1 MDNRSLDFF
10 RTTLLGTLLLVAS
23 FFSFFIA
30 TLSVV
35 DILPMPMHFIYIL
48 YVYCMINISAYY
60 ILQKNPRYYLLSMNI
75 SIIASLLS
83 FTILTF
89 TVFYDEF
96 RLIWFFLT
104 SFAAFIL
111 GGRRY
116 GIVVTTIII
125 VTVLTLHL
133 NMDIKLSNYVIFT
146 FISTLFIFNIF
157 SHFFLDKIEKD
168 SHELQSRVIE
178 EVEKRQAQ
186 EQMLLHQYRMTNMGE
201 MIDAIAHQW
210 RQPLMHINMIL
221 LNMDDSLDDKNYLRK
236 SIDDITHITEHMSQ
250 TIEDFRSLLREDKTT
265 NSFDIDKIFQDILG
279 LMKNNLA
286 DIKIEYQNTD
296 TSTIVGYKNELIQVL
311 IIILSNAIEALTEE
325 DIQDKEIT
333 IKVEKITDNIT
344 ITIEDNAGG
353 IAPDIIEKVCEAY
366 FTTKENSSG
375 SGLGLYIAHIIVTQ
389 NMKGTLTVS
398 NTNKGAK
405 FTIEIKQQL

>member
-1 MDNRSLDFF
+1 MDNRSLDIF
-10 RTTLLGTLLLVAS
+10 RTTLLGTLLLVAT

-30 TLSVV
+30 TLSVF
-35 DILPMPMHFIYIL
+35 DILPMPLHYIYIL
-48 YVYCMINISAYY
+48 YVHGMINISAYY
-60 ILQKNPRYYLLSMNI
+60 ILQKNSRYYLLSMNI
-75 SIIASLLS
+75 GIITSLLS

-133 NMDIKLSNYVIFT
+133 SMDLKLSNYVIFT
-146 FISTLFIFNIF
+146 FISTLLMFNIF

-311 IIILSNAIEALTEE
+311 IIILSNAIEALTEK